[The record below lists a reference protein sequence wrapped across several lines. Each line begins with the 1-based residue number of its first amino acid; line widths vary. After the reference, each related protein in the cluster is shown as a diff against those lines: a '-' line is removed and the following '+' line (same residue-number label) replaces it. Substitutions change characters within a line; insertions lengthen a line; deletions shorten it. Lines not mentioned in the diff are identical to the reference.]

1 MVVNLVVFAQHP
13 RILQPRHRDITVQLG
28 GKVDLECNVE
38 GHPTPRV
45 TWTLPNYVHA
55 AAAGIGAQQNVAI
68 FRNGTLRINQA
79 AYADQGI
86 YKCIGSSA
94 AGVDTVSVRLYVSAL
109 LPVIQQMRHENT
121 TLLEGA
127 NAYIHCSAT
136 GGAQPH
142 IRWITP
148 NGVQLIASQFVNG
161 RKLGV
166 FPNGTLYIQG
176 LGQGNAGRYECSAS
190 NAVASST
197 RTVSLSIRRNPS
209 SAKAHITSSS
219 PQRIDVIYGGRL
231 LLNCVAAGVPEPRII
246 WRTPSKKLLLNYFI
260 NMGDDYVQLRVDV
273 LTRPAKIEQKQQ
285 RSSQEVAY
293 GGDLKVDCVASGLPN
308 PEISWAL
315 PDGTMLNPVKQR
327 ESLSGGYVVFD
338 NGTLYF
344 NHVGTPEEG
353 DYTCYAENQLG
364 KDEMKV
370 RVKVKV
376 ATSSPKI
383 QDKDQK
389 SIRVF
394 YGETVTLRCNA
405 KGEPTPVVTWISP
418 TNRVIA
424 PAMDKYQV
432 LDDGTLVVQKVQR
445 FDDGNYTC
453 MSRNNAGQDHKVIR
467 LEVLVTS
474 PMINGLK
481 GTLNAIKVTAV
492 ADQRTLVDCIAEG
505 MPIPRI
511 MWVLPGN
518 VILPAPYYSNRM
530 TVHPNGTLEIRLA
543 KRTDSGQLACIAR
556 NEGGEVKLIVNL
568 DIKEVVERAQ
578 IRGTNTDNLS
588 LTVGNAVTLNCSFE
602 GSTLP
607 HVTWILPNGT
617 PLHSGAQFSKFFH
630 RPNDGSLIISNPSIA
645 EAGMYRCLGR
655 NSRGLVERTF
665 TLSPGKKPEI
675 INRYNSPVS
684 VVNGEGLLLHCLT
697 NAKPFRLTWTLPS
710 GVVLNRPQ
718 RAGRYAVL
726 ANGTLSIHQV
736 SVYDRG
742 LYGCRAANEYGSSQ
756 LSVSVIVM
764 AYPPRIT
771 NGPPSVTYAKH
782 GVAVQLNCVATGIP
796 RVEVAWET
804 PDKTRLAVSAQPRL
818 FGNKYLH
825 PQGSLV
831 IQNPTQRD
839 AGVYRCTARNA
850 IGKDS
855 KATILNVF

>member
-1 MVVNLVVFAQHP
+1 
-13 RILQPRHRDITVQLG
+13 RDRLLHFLSLFHYI
-28 GKVDLECNVE
+28 
-38 GHPTPRV
+38 
-45 TWTLPNYVHA
+45 
-55 AAAGIGAQQNVAI
+55 
-68 FRNGTLRINQA
+68 
-79 AYADQGI
+79 
-86 YKCIGSSA
+86 
-94 AGVDTVSVRLYVSAL
+94 DTVSVRLYVSAL

-246 WRTPSKKLLLNYFI
+246 WRTPSKNFDPRIKVFPNGTITVHSVTDKDSGDYLCVARNK
-260 NMGDDYVQLRVDV
+260 MGDDYVQLRVDV
-273 LTRPAKIEQKQQ
+273 LTRP
-285 RSSQEVAY
+285 
-293 GGDLKVDCVASGLPN
+293 
-308 PEISWAL
+308 
-315 PDGTMLNPVKQR
+315 
-327 ESLSGGYVVFD
+327 
-338 NGTLYF
+338 
-344 NHVGTPEEG
+344 
-353 DYTCYAENQLG
+353 
-364 KDEMKV
+364 
-370 RVKVKV
+370 
-376 ATSSPKI
+376 
-383 QDKDQK
+383 DQK

-742 LYGCRAANEYGSSQ
+742 LYA
-756 LSVSVIVM
+756 
-764 AYPPRIT
+764 
-771 NGPPSVTYAKH
+771 
-782 GVAVQLNCVATGIP
+782 VAVVLL
-796 RVEVAWET
+796 
-804 PDKTRLAVSAQPRL
+804 LAVLWPATPCYALQCPATHCYILLCPAVPCYVLLCSATHC
-818 FGNKYLH
+818 Y
-825 PQGSLV
+825 
-831 IQNPTQRD
+831 
-839 AGVYRCTARNA
+839 
-850 IGKDS
+850 
-855 KATILNVF
+855 ILLCPAVPCYTL